1 MTTTLLFSLSKTPD
15 LYFCILAQNGI
26 ENVELPLGRAVVVI
40 ITEIISVSINL
51 EIHYKVWQSDLDS
64 GSGALIGTSTEH
76 PVLLELTTSKERLL
90 RTCFYL

>member
-26 ENVELPLGRAVVVI
+26 ENVGLPLGRAVVVI

-51 EIHYKVWQSDLDS
+51 ESNPLMESSTHCNSKW
-64 GSGALIGTSTEH
+64 LIEKRKESKST
-76 PVLLELTTSKERLL
+76 
-90 RTCFYL
+90 